1 MANVME
7 RIAARPWSELSTA
20 ALAKEK
26 PSASAAHQ
34 LPGAELKIEIVPS
47 AAEPNAKRITATLRW
62 QDRSGQPAAPVRI
75 STWRYKLHD

>member
-1 MANVME
+1 ME
-7 RIAARPWSELSTA
+7 GRADDGWYDVKVKL
-20 ALAKEK
+20 
-26 PSASAAHQ
+26 
-34 LPGAELKIEIVPS
+34 S